1 MNPLPAQPLVTV
13 VTPSLNQARF
23 IEETIRS
30 IAEQDYP
37 RIEHVVVDGG
47 STDGTVDLL
56 ERHPGVRWISE
67 HDEGQSQAVNKGIRL
82 ARGEVIGWLNADDI
96 YLPGGVAAAVAALR
110 REPEAGFVYGN
121 YVDVDEDG
129 AELHRNRTEPFDLR
143 VQIDSRNLV
152 PQPAAFVRRA
162 ALDRVGLLDE
172 QYDFAMDFDLWIRL
186 GRAFPAVYVDE
197 YWAAFRLH
205 ETSKSVAQIDRFW
218 QEQRQV
224 SRKHGGKLL
233 SGHLRTHLLGR
244 HPTVGRLYLRVASGA
259 RLLRARQFGALAS
272 RLRG

>member
-1 MNPLPAQPLVTV
+1 VDPLPAQPLVTV

-30 IAEQDYP
+30 VAEQDYS

-47 STDGTVDLL
+47 STDGTIDLL
-56 ERHPGVRWISE
+56 ERSTAVRWISE
-67 HDEGQSQAVNKGIRL
+67 PDRGQSHAVNKGIL
-82 ARGEVIGWLNADDI
+82 SAGGEVIGWLNADDA
-96 YLPGGVAAAVAALR
+96 YLPGAVAAAVAALQGQ
-110 REPEAGFVYGN
+110 PGAGFVYGN

-129 AELHRNRTEPFDLR
+129 AELHRNRTAPFDLR

-186 GRAFPAVYVDE
+186 GRVFPAAYVDE
-197 YWAAFRLH
+197 YWAAFRFH
-205 ETSKSVAQIDRFW
+205 AASKSVAQIDRFW
-218 QEQRQV
+218 REQRQI
-224 SRKHGGKLL
+224 SRKHGGKVL
-233 SGHLRTHLLGR
+233 SGHLRAHLLRR
-244 HPTVGRLYLRVASGA
+244 HPKAGRQYLRAASGA